1 QVYRERKTIME
12 KLAATRADLVK
23 VARELDWDSWPHPVY
38 GHGGE
43 KEWSAMDLLR
53 HLAWAAGGMLRL
65 RRQIRAGEEGAPADF
80 DLDRYNA
87 AGVNKLKDE
96 MPADLLLRLEKNR
109 NELLAF
115 VESLEEGDW
124 EKKGRHGS
132 LRIMSIQEILERI
145 ADHEA
150 QHLADLREALS

>member
-1 QVYRERKTIME
+1 ME

-23 VARELDWDSWPHPVY
+23 VARELDWDSWTHPVY
-38 GHGGE
+38 SHGGE

-53 HLAWAAGGMLRL
+53 HLVWAEGGMLRL
-65 RRQIRAGEEGAPADF
+65 MRQIRAGEEGAPADF

-132 LRIMSIQEILERI
+132 LRIMSIREILERI

>member
-1 QVYRERKTIME
+1 ME

-23 VARELDWDSWPHPVY
+23 VARELDWDSWTHPVY

-53 HLAWAAGGMLRL
+53 HLVWAEGGMLRL
-65 RRQIRAGEEGAPADF
+65 MRQIRAGEEGAPADF

-96 MPADLLLRLEKNR
+96 RPADLLLRLEKNR

-132 LRIMSIQEILERI
+132 LRIMSIREILERI

>member
-1 QVYRERKTIME
+1 MYRERKTIME

-23 VARELDWDSWPHPVY
+23 VARELDWDSWTHPVY

-53 HLAWAAGGMLRL
+53 HLVWAEGGMLRL
-65 RRQIRAGEEGAPADF
+65 MRQIRAGEEGAPADF

-132 LRIMSIQEILERI
+132 LRIMSIREILERI

>member
-1 QVYRERKTIME
+1 
-12 KLAATRADLVK
+12 
-23 VARELDWDSWPHPVY
+23 
-38 GHGGE
+38 
-43 KEWSAMDLLR
+43 R
-53 HLAWAAGGMLRL
+53 HLVWAEGGMLRL
-65 RRQIRAGEEGAPADF
+65 MRQIRAGEEGAPADF

-132 LRIMSIQEILERI
+132 LRIMSIREILERI

>member
-1 QVYRERKTIME
+1 ME

-23 VARELDWDSWPHPVY
+23 VARELDWDSWTHPVY

-53 HLAWAAGGMLRL
+53 HLVWAEGGMLRL
-65 RRQIRAGEEGAPADF
+65 MRQIRAGEEGAPADF

-87 AGVNKLKDE
+87 AGVSKLKDE
-96 MPADLLLRLEKNR
+96 MPADLLLHLEKNR
-109 NELLAF
+109 KELLAF

>member
-1 QVYRERKTIME
+1 MYRERKTIME

-23 VARELDWDSWPHPVY
+23 VARELDWDSWTHPVY

-53 HLAWAAGGMLRL
+53 HLVWAEGGMLRL
-65 RRQIRAGEEGAPADF
+65 MRQIRAGEEGAPADF

-87 AGVNKLKDE
+87 AGVSKLKDE
-96 MPADLLLRLEKNR
+96 MPADLLLHLEKNR
-109 NELLAF
+109 KELLAF